1 LIFSFQYFTITLE
14 RGEKMKK
21 AVRNFLIAHV
31 VITLIILLYFKELT
45 LLSYINASF
54 IVGGVLTFLGLV
66 SFVFST
72 GFFDVFTVSMRKVVT
87 SKRRMDDVMAMRK
100 PSEIFSGNVSP
111 ILGAGAL
118 ILVVMGIG
126 LLIFYI

>member
-1 LIFSFQYFTITLE
+1 
-14 RGEKMKK
+14 MKK
-21 AVRNFLIAHV
+21 IIRNFMVSHV
-31 VITLIILLYFKELT
+31 VIVSFMLIYFKELT

-87 SKRRMDDVMAMRK
+87 SKRRMNDVMAMRK

-111 ILGAGAL
+111 MLGGGAL

>member
-1 LIFSFQYFTITLE
+1 
-14 RGEKMKK
+14 M
-21 AVRNFLIAHV
+21 VAHV
-31 VITLIILLYFKELT
+31 VIVSLMFIYFKELT

-72 GFFDVFTVSMRKVVT
+72 GFFDVFSVSMRKVVT

-111 ILGAGAL
+111 MLSSGAL
-118 ILVVMGIG
+118 ILIMMGIG
-126 LLIFYI
+126 LLIYYI